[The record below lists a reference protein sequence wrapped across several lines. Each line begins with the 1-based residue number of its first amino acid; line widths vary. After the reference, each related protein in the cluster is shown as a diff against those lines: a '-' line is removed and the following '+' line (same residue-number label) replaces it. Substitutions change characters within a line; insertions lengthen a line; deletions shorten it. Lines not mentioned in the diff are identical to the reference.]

1 MGSFDYVA
9 SVSVVLSFVSIFLVI
24 FQLHNNTE
32 QRKIESL
39 IQIYDINR
47 QLLTL
52 GFSMPE
58 LFDVLH
64 GSKNSDPIQERH
76 YLQLWLNQMA
86 LIHAITRRGFFP
98 QDQQDSLER
107 DMREFLAQENMRQ
120 HWRLFRHCYPV
131 SFQNHVDA
139 LVTTAAK
146 GGPSP

>member
-47 QLLTL
+47 QLLSL
-52 GFSMPE
+52 AFSTPE

-64 GSKNSDPIQERH
+64 NGPNADPIRERH
-76 YLQLWLNQMA
+76 YLQLWFNQFA
-86 LIHAITRRGFFP
+86 LIHAIHRRGLF
-98 QDQQDSLER
+98 QTDLRESMER
-107 DMREFLAQENMRQ
+107 DMRDFLAQENMQR
-120 HWRLFRHCYPV
+120 HWRLYRNFYPS
-131 SFQNHVDA
+131 SFQDFVDN
-139 LVTTAAK
+139 LITPAAK
-146 GGPSP
+146 SEPSP